1 MRIARKARN
10 EKSKKLLA
18 IFRQGENE
26 VVIASMARWQEQLK
40 GLAVQERHCM
50 ALKEKWR
57 ILAKDRSFDC
67 SDGE

>member
-40 GLAVQERHCM
+40 GLAVQEE
-50 ALKEKWR
+50 ALHGTQ
-57 ILAKDRSFDC
+57 
-67 SDGE
+67 GESGKF